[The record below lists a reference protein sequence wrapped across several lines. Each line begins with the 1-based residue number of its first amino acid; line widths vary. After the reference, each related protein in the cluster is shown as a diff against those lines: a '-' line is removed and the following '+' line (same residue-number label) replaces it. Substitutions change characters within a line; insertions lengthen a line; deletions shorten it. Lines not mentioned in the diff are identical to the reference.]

1 MNIIRIQFI
10 TTDYITYNYAIQ
22 IKLLTIYY
30 TVLIMLRRNNSY
42 NYIIL

>member
-10 TTDYITYNYAIQ
+10 TTDYITYNDAIQ

-30 TVLIMLRRNNSY
+30 TVLIML
-42 NYIIL
+42 